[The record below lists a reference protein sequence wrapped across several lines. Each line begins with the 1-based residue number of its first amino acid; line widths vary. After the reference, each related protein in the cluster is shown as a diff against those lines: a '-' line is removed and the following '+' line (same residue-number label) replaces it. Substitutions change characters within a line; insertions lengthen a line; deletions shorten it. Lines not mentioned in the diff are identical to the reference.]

1 MRLSTDTPAPART
14 HVLAQYTCVPGH
26 AHAAGRVCSSDT
38 HTAHR
43 PPPAPPLF
51 PLTAATEG
59 NGKFCRESAWSGCLR
74 TGALPG
80 SIPAMPTL
88 SRGAGS
94 GVRGA
99 GCCLGRLAAPPPAGG
114 RAGRA
119 ATSRTSALPAG
130 SWPPSG
136 RAAGDGK
143 RAPAWKGMKGGS
155 QLRTPDATC
164 PGAREGSG
172 MSLLPRAD
180 RHPAEAVRALRTLS
194 AHQAAEE
201 PRGPTS
207 SWGPR

>member
-1 MRLSTDTPAPART
+1 MGQD
-14 HVLAQYTCVPGH
+14 
-26 AHAAGRVCSSDT
+26 AASGVSL
-38 HTAHR
+38 
-43 PPPAPPLF
+43 PPLQ
-51 PLTAATEG
+51 PE
-59 NGKFCRESAWSGCLR
+59 
-74 TGALPG
+74 
-80 SIPAMPTL
+80 
-88 SRGAGS
+88 
-94 GVRGA
+94 
-99 GCCLGRLAAPPPAGG
+99 G

-155 QLRTPDATC
+155 QLWTPDATC

-180 RHPAEAVRALRTLS
+180 RHPAEAVRALRTCG

-201 PRGPTS
+201 PRGPIS
-207 SWGPR
+207 SGAPEELWLGIPEPPRPNP